1 MSCKKPICAILY
13 DFDSTL
19 ATTDMQN
26 FGFIPRLGMTTAEF
40 WEKTGEFSR
49 KTGCEKILSYLFV
62 MNQAAKEKGIH
73 MTREFLAECGKDIKF
88 FPGVSTWFSRIN
100 QYGEEHG
107 INIEHYLV
115 SSGNKEIVE
124 GCSIA
129 KEFKEIYGCEYLFDE
144 QGNAIWPKYAIN
156 YTQKTQY
163 FFRISKGVYDQ
174 TDDNS
179 VNEKTVERRI
189 PYSNMVYIGDG
200 LTDVPSMIIVKSNGG
215 KSIAVYPRGQE
226 EKVGSLESDG
236 RINYAC
242 RELQETRRG
251 ITEIAYDSGF
261 EDSNYFSRTFRKFI
275 GMTPREYRLR
285 NSLFTIRKTRE
296 HDLPSAAAQADSQS
310 NAAIPQR

>member
-26 FGFIPRLGMTTAEF
+26 FGFIPRLGMTPAEF
-40 WEKTGEFSR
+40 WAKTGEFSR

-62 MNQAAKEKGIH
+62 MNQAAKEKGIR

-129 KEFKEIYGCEYLFDE
+129 KEF
-144 QGNAIWPKYAIN
+144 
-156 YTQKTQY
+156 
-163 FFRISKGVYDQ
+163 
-174 TDDNS
+174 
-179 VNEKTVERRI
+179 
-189 PYSNMVYIGDG
+189 
-200 LTDVPSMIIVKSNGG
+200 
-215 KSIAVYPRGQE
+215 
-226 EKVGSLESDG
+226 
-236 RINYAC
+236 
-242 RELQETRRG
+242 
-251 ITEIAYDSGF
+251 
-261 EDSNYFSRTFRKFI
+261 
-275 GMTPREYRLR
+275 
-285 NSLFTIRKTRE
+285 
-296 HDLPSAAAQADSQS
+296 
-310 NAAIPQR
+310 